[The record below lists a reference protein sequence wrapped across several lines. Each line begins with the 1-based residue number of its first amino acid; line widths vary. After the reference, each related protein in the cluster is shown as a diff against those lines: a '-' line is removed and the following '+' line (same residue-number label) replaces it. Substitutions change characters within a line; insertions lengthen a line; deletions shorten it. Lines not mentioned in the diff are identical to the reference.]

1 MQRTRI
7 EVSLPLPLIGIGSGI
22 AREGAPTK
30 ENARREQ
37 QMRPHIRYLGFRT
50 TDDGREYTLRA
61 TGAGEPRLFV
71 MTIPHHA
78 FATRQARFQDAPD
91 LCCAKLTRV
100 LAGETDD
107 AQADARQVF
116 TVEELLE
123 YRVART
129 APSSGRKR
137 GARRA
142 DGDAPGGHS
151 DSDAPR
157 ED

>member
-1 MQRTRI
+1 MQRPPRL
-7 EVSLPLPLIGIGSGI
+7 EDPLPLPLIGT
-22 AREGAPTK
+22 ALDQAVPRDAAPTK

-61 TGAGEPRLFV
+61 TGAGESRLFV
-71 MTIPHHA
+71 MIIPHQV

-107 AQADARQVF
+107 PEPGSTLVL

-123 YRVART
+123 YRVARV

-142 DGDAPGGHS
+142 EA
-151 DSDAPR
+151 DSHPPDS
-157 ED
+157 